1 MDKLAHNRL
10 SEKSLQALLPPRH
23 SIVWKLAGWFL
34 LCITLLLGVNWLLNN
49 FALESYYRRQKSD
62 AVQMPESLI
71 SGAASRNPN
80 A

>member
-34 LCITLLLGVNWLLNN
+34 LCI
-49 FALESYYRRQKSD
+49 RCC
-62 AVQMPESLI
+62 
-71 SGAASRNPN
+71 
-80 A
+80 